1 MRQSALNEIWE
12 RLSHVQESLPFT
24 QHVHERLRR
33 RRHEDGGFQ
42 GASRGTDP
50 VLRSTEFSGRR
61 GIPAHTAHQ
70 PLMELLNE
78 AQRQRQ
84 GAETPDTVLQGSH
97 VVPHLS
103 NIARNIARG
112 RLVGALMHENIR
124 DARARTL
131 DAR

>member
-1 MRQSALNEIWE
+1 
-12 RLSHVQESLPFT
+12 
-24 QHVHERLRR
+24 
-33 RRHEDGGFQ
+33 
-42 GASRGTDP
+42 
-50 VLRSTEFSGRR
+50 
-61 GIPAHTAHQ
+61 
-70 PLMELLNE
+70 MELLNE

-84 GAETPDTVLQGSH
+84 GAETPDTVLQGGH

-103 NIARNIARG
+103 HIARNIACG